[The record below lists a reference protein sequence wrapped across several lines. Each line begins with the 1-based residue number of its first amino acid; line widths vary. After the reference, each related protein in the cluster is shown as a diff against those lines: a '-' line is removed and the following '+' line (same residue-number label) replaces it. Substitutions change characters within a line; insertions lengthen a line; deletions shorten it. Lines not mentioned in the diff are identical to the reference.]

1 MSCPIIKLSFSKK
14 KIYIFIKLSSFSMV
28 ACKRPLLTGKALLVR
43 WPTRGV
49 RWVEVKLR

>member
-1 MSCPIIKLSFSKK
+1 MSCPIIKLRFSKK
-14 KIYIFIKLSSFSMV
+14 NKKSYIIKLSISMV

>member
-1 MSCPIIKLSFSKK
+1 MSCPIIKLRFF
-14 KIYIFIKLSSFSMV
+14 KIIRNIFIKLSSFSMV

-49 RWVEVKLR
+49 RWVDVKLR